1 MSKYFAV
8 MLGLAAALTDALA
21 EEPPSLADLSFL
33 EGSWRGGDD
42 DFAFEE
48 IWTAPAAGVIT
59 GMARGYAGSELRVLE
74 YIVVAENDDG
84 VVMRFKHYNAD
95 FWTREENGPVTL
107 QLTAVSEN
115 DVMFTAEP
123 PSETVKSIRY
133 WTPAEDTL
141 QADVV
146 LVENGEQGGFSLTF
160 ARVMR

>member
-8 MLGLAAALTDALA
+8 MLGLAATLTGALA
-21 EEPPSLADLSFL
+21 EEAPSLSDLAFL
-33 EGSWRGGDD
+33 EGSWRGGGD

-48 IWTAPAAGVIT
+48 IWTAPAAGVMT
-59 GMARGYAGSELRVLE
+59 GMARGYAEDELRVLE
-74 YIVVAENDDG
+74 YIIVAEDEDG

-95 FWTREENGPVTL
+95 FTTWEENGPVTL

-115 DVMFTAEP
+115 DVTFTAEP

-141 QADVV
+141 RVDVV

-160 ARVMR
+160 ARVMH